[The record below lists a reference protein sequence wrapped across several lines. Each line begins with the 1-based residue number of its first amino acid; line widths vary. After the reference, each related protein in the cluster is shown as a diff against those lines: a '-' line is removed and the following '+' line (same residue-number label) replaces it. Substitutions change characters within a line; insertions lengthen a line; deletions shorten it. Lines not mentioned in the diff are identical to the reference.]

1 MKKRTKIITV
11 VSILLI
17 IAIIGIFNLV
27 VYLDRKIGVNIVT
40 VVDIYDNRIVHA
52 AVATERN
59 IGYPLDDVIIKDLNL
74 NEIDRANVQ
83 AGDYIYLYVKE
94 DNTGFYCSSTNYYCR
109 VERINENSIDV
120 QIPDFNFYSFNAEEA
135 NIKDIN
141 GKKISVSDLKY
152 GDNIKVVNI
161 WPDIIPAV
169 AALYQGYSSDTLYD
183 VKSIRIMEPN
193 HETIEKLENRNMMA
207 IKNAVIVGVN
217 ENSLYVVDSENK
229 DLSYKV
235 SFASEGN
242 IGFEQGQEV
251 TIYFNGK
258 VGSSDINGVSAI
270 EYVGKIEINDEN
282 KQLISNDILKRFYT
296 SYENVNVNIDNLTN
310 TGLSLTLTD
319 NNNIKYEFENR
330 FYLSENVAEKS
341 EQTVAEKD
349 NGSIIIFPGEGDKWQ
364 ELSRISN
371 DVENIGTAEI
381 VDENTT
387 IWAIDW
393 SNIYGTLESGEY
405 RFVMGDAGNEP
416 NSFLINGYDKEI
428 ISVKFTI
435 DDNGQ
440 VVDYEVSKG
449 Y

>member
-1 MKKRTKIITV
+1 MKKRTKIIIV
-11 VSILLI
+11 VSILI
-17 IAIIGIFNLV
+17 VIAIIGIFNLV

-183 VKSIRIMEPN
+183 VKSIRIIEPN
-193 HETIEKLENRNMMA
+193 QETIEKLENRNMMA

-217 ENSLYVVDSENK
+217 ENSLFVVDSENK
-229 DLSYKV
+229 DLLYEV

-258 VGSSDINGVSAI
+258 VGSSDINGISAI
-270 EYVGKIEINDEN
+270 QYVGKIEIKDGN
-282 KQLISNDILKRFYT
+282 KQLISNNVLKRFYT
-296 SYENVNVNIDNLTN
+296 SYDNVNVNIDNLTN
-310 TGLSLTLTD
+310 TGLSLTVTD
-319 NNNIKYEFENR
+319 NNNIKYEFENE
-330 FYLSENVAEKS
+330 FLLFKNIAEKP
-341 EQTVAEKD
+341 EQRKIEYED
-349 NGSIIIFPGEGDKWQ
+349 GSVSILPYDGDKWQ

-387 IWAIDW
+387 RWTIDW
-393 SNIYGTLESGEY
+393 SNIYGTLGSGEY
-405 RFVMGDAGNEP
+405 RFVMGDAGDEP
-416 NSFLINGYDKEI
+416 NSFLTNGYDKEI

-440 VVDYEVSKG
+440 VLDYEVSKG